1 MIIAMKKFVEVSA
14 VVAWDREGYI
24 KEPQKQLKD
33 DNELFDKSN
42 YFLQGTWEKLTIH
55 YR

>member
-1 MIIAMKKFVEVSA
+1 MIIIAMKKFVEVSA

-33 DNELFDKSN
+33 DNGENRVNFKS
-42 YFLQGTWEKLTIH
+42 F
-55 YR
+55 